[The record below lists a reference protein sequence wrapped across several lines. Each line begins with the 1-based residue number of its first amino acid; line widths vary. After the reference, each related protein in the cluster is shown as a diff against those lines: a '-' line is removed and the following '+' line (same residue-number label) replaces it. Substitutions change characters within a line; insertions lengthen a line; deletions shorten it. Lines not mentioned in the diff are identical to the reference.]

1 MLKITRRAG
10 ERIIVGD
17 DIVVTLLEVSGS
29 TARIGIEAPASVPI
43 FREEIWVE
51 VKREN
56 EAAARAATDLS
67 ALPGEAG
74 EQPADGMQVVTLP
87 DEGASQPR

>member
-17 DIVVTLLEVSGS
+17 DIVVTVLEVSGQ
-29 TARIGIEAPASVPI
+29 TARIGIEAPRDVSI
-43 FREEIWVE
+43 YREEIWIE

-56 EAAARAATDLS
+56 EAVAGAAGS
-67 ALPGEAG
+67 ALPGDSEAAPDAVAG
-74 EQPADGMQVVTLP
+74 VHVVV
-87 DEGASQPR
+87 PRSK

>member
-10 ERIIVGD
+10 ERIIVGEN
-17 DIVVTLLEVSGS
+17 IVVTLLEVSGS
-29 TARIGIEAPASVPI
+29 TARIGIDAPASVPI

-56 EAAARAATDLS
+56 EAAAQA
-67 ALPGEAG
+67 AG
-74 EQPADGMQVVTLP
+74 ELASLPADG
-87 DEGASQPR
+87 ASVRAVSPSGDQESSRPS

>member
-17 DIVVTLLEVSGS
+17 DIMVTLLEVSGN
-29 TARIGIEAPASVPI
+29 TARIGIEAPAAVRI

-56 EAAARAATDLS
+56 EAAASATADA
-67 ALPGEAG
+67 ALPDLPPDTAVPPSPPAGTVPVIASAG
-74 EQPADGMQVVTLP
+74 E
-87 DEGASQPR
+87 